1 MKDLF
6 RYPCFAYSERKE
18 NFMKKLR
25 SIILLVVVFIITTG
39 FTYTQDKQRV
49 FDYSGLLMTSEVED
63 AEEILKSQSIEDK
76 VDYAF
81 VSTNDLQGYNAK
93 EYMKLFMSTK
103 QMGYDKVGGDSAIL
117 LVDLQNREV
126 WVGTG
131 GTLSDLFQDM
141 DISSIV
147 SDILPYTQK
156 NNFEGAIQVFAHNI
170 HSKLESKTTN
180 RSAMNYGNESKQDGY
195 SDEDNDVR
203 NLKTSQKDNAEYE
216 KERDGLFSNPL
227 TCLLIGAVLSG
238 IVVFTMIQ
246 SGKSSMQVGADTY
259 TTEAR
264 VNPYT
269 KQDIFIRTVTQKTRK
284 EKQKKE

>member
-1 MKDLF
+1 
-6 RYPCFAYSERKE
+6 
-18 NFMKKLR
+18 MKKLR